1 MPGSITLLR
10 ERGVYFWIIFLIPA
24 VSIFGHALAPNT
36 PFMKGQ
42 DLGIVLAIVLASI
55 AGALWLLYQGR
66 PYGSPWI
73 WWFLA
78 IVTITWAYQLTR
90 THLDA
95 SLFNISALLVPVLL
109 LMIGLK
115 EVRRNDLHASL
126 LVLGYSLLAISAL
139 SLALGAMGWMP
150 DGFRVSDSAEQRLPF
165 MSLLGI
171 ENRWGGP
178 FGSVNYSSP
187 AGGLLIVIGIAQNR
201 WNRWILIAG
210 GISILALGGG
220 RTAFFAVAAALLIWV
235 LWSPWVNR
243 SAHSR
248 AIRVTAGS
256 TYVAVAVGYI
266 ALVDPTVNGRSSI
279 WSNYTPL
286 LADDVIIGV
295 GESGIREFV
304 QSMSGEA
311 GFIPFDHV
319 HSVLL
324 DGTVRFGIIMGILTL
339 GIYLISLI
347 GGWRALRGGQRLPLA
362 LVVYVIVAG
371 IAETIHS
378 WNYWTIYLATLM
390 WAVLA
395 SATQETA
402 NKSDVTTSPDSLSL
416 PGAKAPDL
424 A

>member
-1 MPGSITLLR
+1 MTLLR
-10 ERGVYFWIIFLIPA
+10 ERGVYLWVIFLIPA

-36 PFMKGQ
+36 PFIKGQ
-42 DLGIVLAIVLASI
+42 DLGIVLAIVLAAI
-55 AGALWLLYQGR
+55 AGALWLVYRGR
-66 PYGSPWI
+66 PNGSPWV

-78 IVTITWAYQLTR
+78 IVAVAWAYQLTR
-90 THLDA
+90 THLDG
-95 SLFNISALLVPVLL
+95 SLFNISALLVPILL
-109 LMIGLK
+109 LIIGLK
-115 EVRRNDLHASL
+115 AVSRNDLHASL

-139 SLALGAMGWMP
+139 SLALGAIGWMP

-187 AGGLLIVIGIAQNR
+187 AGGLLIIIGVAQRR

-210 GISILALGGG
+210 GSSILALGGG
-220 RTAFFAVAAALLIWV
+220 RTAFFAVAAALLVWA
-235 LWSPWVNR
+235 LWSGWVNR
-243 SAHSR
+243 STHSR
-248 AIRVTAGS
+248 AIRVAAVS
-256 TYVAVAVGYI
+256 MYVAGAVAYI
-266 ALVDPTVNGRSSI
+266 ALLDPTVNGRSSI
-279 WSNYTPL
+279 WGDYTPL

-304 QSMSGEA
+304 QSMSSEA

-347 GGWRALRGGQRLPLA
+347 SGWRALRGGHRLPLA
-362 LVVYVIVAG
+362 LVVYVVVAG
-371 IAETIHS
+371 LAETIHS
-378 WNYWTIYLATLM
+378 WNYWTIYLAALM

-395 SATQETA
+395 SAMQPKA
-402 NKSDVTTSPDSLSL
+402 SNGDVEKHPRSLSL